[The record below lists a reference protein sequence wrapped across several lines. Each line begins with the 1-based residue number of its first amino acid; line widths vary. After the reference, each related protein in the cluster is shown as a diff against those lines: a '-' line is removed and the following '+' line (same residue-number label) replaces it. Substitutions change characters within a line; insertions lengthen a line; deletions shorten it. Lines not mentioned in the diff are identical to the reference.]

1 MNVPIYR
8 KLEIAFWDIAID
20 VLSQSKAVRFLVKE
34 FMHLKISRQLYLYTG
49 MVLAAGF
56 VGFLLGFS
64 LPLVAQLFK

>member
-1 MNVPIYR
+1 MNLPLHR

-34 FMHLKISRQLYLYTG
+34 YLQLKISRQLYIYAG
-49 MVLAAGF
+49 MVLAAGI

-64 LPLVAQLFK
+64 LPLVAQIFK